1 VFLITNII
9 KMFII
14 RRNINYIKYNL
25 RNTRILLN
33 CKHKTVLDKKIEKT
47 KLMYELNEL
56 LKSIEKL
63 SEPIVLMDKQLSELE
78 KKVLTIDDLEK
89 VILRGY

>member
-1 VFLITNII
+1 
-9 KMFII
+9 MFII

>member
-1 VFLITNII
+1 MFLITNII

-14 RRNINYIKYNL
+14 RRNMNYKKYDL
-25 RNTRILLN
+25 RNIRILLN
-33 CKHKTVLDKKIEKT
+33 CKHKTVLETKIEKT

-56 LKSIEKL
+56 LKSMKKI
-63 SEPIVLMDKQLSELE
+63 SETSKLMDKKLSKLE

-89 VILRGY
+89 VILQRY